1 MLAKARVNAAKIGAQ
16 NTSFVAS
23 RITRVEL
30 PDGVA
35 DVVVSN
41 CVINLVPG
49 GEKGGVF
56 REMFRLLRPGGRV
69 AVGDILAKREMPEE
83 MKRDLALY
91 VGCVAGA
98 SRKEEYEM
106 WLGEAGFKQ
115 VRVVEAEMDLNV
127 YTRVDDQAGIGED
140 CCERNEEG
148 SSNVS
153 ITDVSSGGCCGG
165 KKKDVGVLEGMKTNF
180 RDVDLNEW
188 AGKCCSVNLMATNF
202 G

>member
-69 AVGDILAKREMPEE
+69 AVGDILAKREM
-83 MKRDLALY
+83 
-91 VGCVAGA
+91 
-98 SRKEEYEM
+98 
-106 WLGEAGFKQ
+106 
-115 VRVVEAEMDLNV
+115 
-127 YTRVDDQAGIGED
+127 
-140 CCERNEEG
+140 
-148 SSNVS
+148 
-153 ITDVSSGGCCGG
+153 
-165 KKKDVGVLEGMKTNF
+165 GVLLGRVGRKSLRGGWGRRGSNRF
-180 RDVDLNEW
+180 EW
-188 AGKCCSVNLMATNF
+188 WRRRWILMCIRGLMTKR